1 MGADVLGAAR
11 RALQYQSDEALE
23 ELRAFVA
30 VVDAQGFRAAARV
43 TRGRKATLSKRVQD
57 LEARL
62 GVPLLV
68 RTTRSMRLT
77 DEGRAYFEHAS
88 RALEAARDAE
98 SAVLSAK
105 ATPRGVLRVTAAAA
119 LSAHVL
125 DAVIA
130 GYLKKYPE
138 VRFVLHTGERRLDI
152 VREGFDVA
160 VWGGQLDDSSL
171 VARKLG
177 VAGGGYF
184 ASPRYLAQRPEPRSP
199 DDLTAHDLVTITK
212 DKGATEWP
220 FVAGGKEKRV
230 AIRPRLVVNDLEL
243 ALCAGL
249 AGMGIVPAPLS
260 LAEPYVVK
268 KQLVQLLRPWTRP
281 AIDVHAVFPAGGAL
295 VPKTRAF
302 LDLLAEGFGRPP
314 RQRGTRLVPRL
325 ASGTVNDA

>member
-1 MGADVLGAAR
+1 MTHGRTILVR
-11 RALQYQSDEALE
+11 MEYQSDQALE

-30 VVDAQGFRAAARV
+30 VVNAQGFSSAARV

-77 DEGRAYFEHAS
+77 EEGRAYFEHAS

-105 ATPRGVLRVTAAAA
+105 ATPRGVLRVTTAAA
-119 LSAHVL
+119 LATHVL

-130 GYLKKYPE
+130 RYLKKYPD
-138 VRFVLHTGERRLDI
+138 VRLVLHTTERRLDI

-160 VWGGQLDDSSL
+160 VWGGLLDDSSL

-184 ASPRYLAQRPEPRSP
+184 ASPKYLARCPEPKSP

-212 DKGATEWP
+212 DAGATEWP
-220 FVAGGKEKRV
+220 FTAGGKEKRV

-243 ALCAGL
+243 ALRAGIG
-249 AGMGIVPAPLS
+249 GMGIVPAPLS
-260 LAEPYVVK
+260 MAEPYVMK
-268 KQLVQLLRPWTRP
+268 KQLVQVLRQWTRP
-281 AIDVHAVFPAGGAL
+281 AIDVHAVFPPGGAL

-302 LDLLAEGFGRPP
+302 LDLLRDGLGRPA
-314 RQRGTRLVPRL
+314 R
-325 ASGTVNDA
+325 

>member
-1 MGADVLGAAR
+1 MTHERTILVR
-11 RALQYQSDEALE
+11 VKYQSDQALE

-30 VVDAQGFRAAARV
+30 VVDAQGFRSAARV

-88 RALEAARDAE
+88 RALQAARDAE
-98 SAVLSAK
+98 SVVLSAK
-105 ATPRGVLRVTAAAA
+105 ATPRGVLRVTTAAA
-119 LSAHVL
+119 LAAHVL

-130 GYLKKYPE
+130 RYLKQYPD
-138 VRFVLHTGERRLDI
+138 VRLVLHTTERRLDI

-160 VWGGQLDDSSL
+160 VWGGPLDDSSL

-177 VAGGGYF
+177 VAAGGYF
-184 ASPRYLAQRPEPRSP
+184 ASPGYLARCPEPKSP

-212 DKGATEWP
+212 DAGATEWP
-220 FVAGGKEKRV
+220 FAAGGKEKRV

-243 ALCAGL
+243 ALRAGVG
-249 AGMGIVPAPLS
+249 GMGIVPAPLS
-260 LAEPYVVK
+260 MAEPYVVK
-268 KQLVQLLRPWTRP
+268 KQLVQVLRQWTRP
-281 AIDVHAVFPAGGAL
+281 AIDVHAVFPPGGAL

-302 LDLLAEGFGRPP
+302 LDLLREGLGRPA
-314 RQRGTRLVPRL
+314 R
-325 ASGTVNDA
+325 